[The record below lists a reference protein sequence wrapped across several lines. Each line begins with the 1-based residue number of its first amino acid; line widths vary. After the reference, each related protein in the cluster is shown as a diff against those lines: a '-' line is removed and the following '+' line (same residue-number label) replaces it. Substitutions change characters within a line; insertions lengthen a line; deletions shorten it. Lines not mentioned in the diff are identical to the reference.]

1 MFRHIAHVFLYEF
14 RRNFRRRGYLF
25 TTFGIPLIAF
35 VIYFGYQAIN
45 TMNSR
50 NAASNPLSS
59 VSGASQALAST
70 AEIFKGISRAGY
82 VDLTGQFP
90 DPGDLKSKL
99 THYND
104 EASAQADLKAGKI
117 DLYYVIPSDYLKTG
131 DVTLVMPRL
140 NLGQITSDPVR
151 RLLLGQLSQ
160 GIDHNLFSRLVDPV
174 TIREINLQRDASG
187 KTQTNFG
194 ADFAVAYLFAILLM
208 LAVFTTNG
216 YMMQTVIEEKETRL
230 IEILISSMRPTQL
243 LAGKIL
249 AMGLLGF
256 LQIVVW
262 LVAIVWL
269 GRLAAGSGLTAL
281 AALIS
286 LNLTPMQVLLFLLY
300 FVFGYLFFAAAYGM
314 IGAISAS
321 MQEGPQFAVFF
332 TLPAAIPLYF
342 ISLFTT
348 SPDSPLPVIL
358 SLIPV
363 TAPLSMVMRIS
374 ITTVPAWQI
383 AISLVLLIA
392 LDAVMIWLAGRM
404 FRVQTLLAGQA
415 PKLRDIPRLLRG

>member
-1 MFRHIAHVFLYEF
+1 MFRHVAHVFLYEF

-35 VIYFGYQAIN
+35 AVYFGYQAVNAI
-45 TMNSR
+45 NSR
-50 NAASNPLSS
+50 NASS
-59 VSGASQALAST
+59 PSSIAGASQAINST

-82 VDLTGQFP
+82 VDMTGLFP
-90 DPGDLKSKL
+90 DPGNLRSKL
-99 THYND
+99 SHYAD
-104 EASAQADLKAGKI
+104 EDAAKADLNAGKI
-117 DLYYVIPSDYLKTG
+117 DLYYVIPSDYFSTG

-140 NLGQITSDPVR
+140 NLGQVSSDPVR
-151 RLLLGQLSQ
+151 RLLLGELSQ
-160 GIDHNLFSRLVDPV
+160 GIDRNLFSRLVDPV
-174 TIREINLQRDASG
+174 TVREINLQRDATG
-187 KTQTNFG
+187 KTQTNFSS
-194 ADFAVAYLFAILLM
+194 DFAVAYLFAILLM

-249 AMGLLGF
+249 ALGLLGF

-281 AALIS
+281 MALIS

-314 IGAISAS
+314 VGAISAS

-383 AISLVLLIA
+383 VVSLILLIA
-392 LDAVMIWLAGRM
+392 LDAVMIWLAGRL

>member
-1 MFRHIAHVFLYEF
+1 MSRHIAHVFLYEF

-35 VIYFGYQAIN
+35 IVYFGYQFIN
-45 TMNSR
+45 TQNTR
-50 NAASNPLSS
+50 AASTSPIA
-59 VSGASQALAST
+59 GATQAIEST
-70 AEIFKGISRAGY
+70 SELLKGIAHAGY
-82 VDLTGQFP
+82 VDLSGQFE
-90 DPGDLKSKL
+90 DAGDLKDKIAR
-99 THYND
+99 YED
-104 EASAQADLKAGKI
+104 ESSALADLTAHKI
-117 DLYYVIPSDYLKTG
+117 DLYYVISKDYFETG
-131 DVTLVMPRL
+131 NVTLVMPRL
-140 NLGQITSDPVR
+140 NLGQIGSDVVR
-151 RLLLGQLSQ
+151 RLLLSHLSEGVDQ
-160 GIDHNLFSRLVDPV
+160 NLFNRLVDPV
-174 TIREINLQRDASG
+174 NMREINLQRDSSG

-262 LVAIVWL
+262 LVSIVWL

-281 AALIS
+281 IALIS

-300 FVFGYLFFAAAYGM
+300 FVFGYLFFAAAYG
-314 IGAISAS
+314 IVGAISTS

-348 SPDSPLPVIL
+348 SPDAPLPVIL
-358 SLIPV
+358 SLVPI

-374 ITTVPAWQI
+374 ITTVPFWQI
-383 AISLVLLIA
+383 AVSMVLLIA
-392 LDAVMIWLAGRM
+392 LDTVMIWMAGRM
-404 FRVQTLLAGQA
+404 FRIQTLLAGQA

>member
-1 MFRHIAHVFLYEF
+1 MFRHITHVFLYEF
-14 RRNFRRRGYLF
+14 RRNFRRKGYLF

-35 VIYFGYQAIN
+35 ILYFGYQAIN
-45 TMNSR
+45 TLNTR
-50 NAASNPLSS
+50 NPSPAA
-59 VSGASQALAST
+59 GASQAIASA
-70 AEIFKGISRAGY
+70 AELFKGISRAGY
-82 VDLTGQFP
+82 VDLSGQFP
-90 DPGDLKSKL
+90 DAGDLKDKL
-99 THYND
+99 TRYDD
-104 EASAQADLKAGKI
+104 ETSAQAALSSGKI
-117 DLYYVIPSDYLKTG
+117 DLYYVIPADYLKTG

-140 NLGQITSDPVR
+140 NLGQISADPVR
-151 RLLLGQLSQ
+151 RLVLGQLSQ
-160 GIDHNLFSRLVDPV
+160 GIDRSLFSRLVDPV
-174 TIREINLQRDASG
+174 NVQEINLQRDSSG

-249 AMGLLGF
+249 ALGLLGL
-256 LQIVVW
+256 LQIIVW
-262 LVAIVWL
+262 LVALVVL
-269 GRLAAGSGLTAL
+269 GRLAAGSGITAL

-286 LNLTPMQVLLFLLY
+286 LNVTPIQVLIFLVY

-314 IGAISAS
+314 VGAISAS

-342 ISLFTT
+342 IGLFTT
-348 SPDSPLPVIL
+348 SPDAPLPVIL

-374 ITTVPAWQI
+374 LSTVPAWQI
-383 AISLVLLIA
+383 AVSLILLIA
-392 LDAVMIWLAGRM
+392 LDVVMIWLAGRM

>member
-1 MFRHIAHVFLYEF
+1 MFKHVAHVFLYEF

-35 VIYFGYQAIN
+35 IVYFAYQGINAI
-45 TMNSR
+45 NSR
-50 NAASNPLSS
+50 NASSSASPIA
-59 VSGASQALAST
+59 GASQAITST
-70 AEIFKGISRAGY
+70 AEIFKGIARAGY
-82 VDLTGQFP
+82 VDMTGSFA
-90 DPGDLKSKL
+90 DPGSLRSKL
-99 THYND
+99 SRYDNEDT
-104 EASAQADLKAGKI
+104 AKADLNAGKI
-117 DLYYVIPSDYLKTG
+117 DLYYVIPPDYFSTG

-140 NLGQITSDPVR
+140 NLGQVSSDPVR

-160 GIDHNLFSRLVDPV
+160 GIDRNLFSRLVDPV
-174 TIREINLQRDASG
+174 NVQEINLQRDATG

-249 AMGLLGF
+249 ALGLLGF

-262 LVAIVWL
+262 LVGIVWL

-281 AALIS
+281 MALIS
-286 LNLTPMQVLLFLLY
+286 LNLTPMQVLLFLVY

-314 IGAISAS
+314 VGAISAS

-348 SPDSPLPVIL
+348 SPDSLLPVIL

-383 AISLVLLIA
+383 VVSLVLLIA
-392 LDAVMIWLAGRM
+392 LDIVMIWLAGRL

>member
-1 MFRHIAHVFLYEF
+1 MFKHIAQVFLYEF

-35 VIYFGYQAIN
+35 VLFFGYQAITN
-45 TMNSR
+45 LNNR
-50 NAASNPLSS
+50 NPAPA
-59 VSGASQALAST
+59 SGASQAIAAT
-70 AEIFKGISRAGY
+70 ADIFKGISRAGY

-90 DPGDLKSKL
+90 DPGELKNKL
-99 THYND
+99 TRYDD
-104 EASAQADLKAGKI
+104 EASAQAALNTGKI
-117 DLYYVIPSDYLKTG
+117 DLYYIIPADYLKTG

-140 NLGQITSDPVR
+140 NIGQISADPVR

-160 GIDHNLFSRLVDPV
+160 GIDRNLFSRLVDPV

-249 AMGLLGF
+249 ALGLLGF
-256 LQIVVW
+256 LQILVW
-262 LVAIVWL
+262 LMALILL
-269 GRLAAGSGLTAL
+269 GRLAAGSGITAL
-281 AALIS
+281 MALVN
-286 LNLTPMQVLLFLLY
+286 LNLTPMQVILFLVY
-300 FVFGYLFFAAAYGM
+300 FIFGYLFFAAAYGM
-314 IGAISAS
+314 VGAISAS

-332 TLPAAIPLYF
+332 TLPAAIPMYF

-358 SLIPV
+358 SLIPI

-374 ITTVPAWQI
+374 ITSVPAWQI
-383 AISLVLLIA
+383 AVSLTLLIA

>member
-1 MFRHIAHVFLYEF
+1 MLKHITTVFLYEF

-25 TTFGIPLIAF
+25 TTFGIPLIVFAIF
-35 VIYFGYQAIN
+35 FGYQLITN
-45 TMNSR
+45 LNSR
-50 NAASNPLSS
+50 KASS
-59 VSGASQALAST
+59 VADTAQAIAST
-70 AEIFKGISRAGY
+70 AELFKNIARAGY
-82 VDLTGQFP
+82 VDLTGQFS
-90 DPGDLKSKL
+90 DAGKLKDKL
-99 THYND
+99 LRYDD
-104 EASAQADLKAGKI
+104 EAAAQSALNTGKI
-117 DLYYVIPSDYLKTG
+117 DLYYVIPPDYLKSG

-140 NLGQITSDPVR
+140 NLGQISADPVR

-160 GIDHNLFSRLVDPV
+160 GVDMNLFNRLVDPV
-174 TIREINLQRDASG
+174 NVKEINLQRDASG

-194 ADFAVAYLFAILLM
+194 NDFAVAYIFAILLM

-249 AMGLLGF
+249 ALGMLGF

-269 GRLAAGSGLTAL
+269 GRLAAGSGITAL
-281 AALIS
+281 VALIS
-286 LNLTPMQVLLFLLY
+286 LNLTPIQVLLFLVY

-314 IGAISAS
+314 VGAISTS

-332 TLPAAIPLYF
+332 TLPAAIPMYF

-348 SPDSPLPVIL
+348 SPDAALPVIL

-363 TAPLSMVMRIS
+363 TAPLAMVMRIS
-374 ITTVPAWQI
+374 ITTVPVWQI
-383 AISLVLLIA
+383 VVSLVLLIA
-392 LDAVMIWLAGRM
+392 LDMVMIWLAGRM

>member
-25 TTFGIPLIAF
+25 TTFGIPLIVFA
-35 VIYFGYQAIN
+35 IYFGYQFVNNLN
-45 TMNSR
+45 TR
-50 NAASNPLSS
+50 N
-59 VSGASQALAST
+59 VSPIAGGSQAIASS
-70 AEIFKGISRAGY
+70 ELFKGIAGAGY
-82 VDLTGQFP
+82 VDLSGQFP
-90 DPGDLKSKL
+90 DAGNLKDKL
-99 THYND
+99 ARYDD
-104 EASAQADLKAGKI
+104 EASAQTALSAGTI
-117 DLYYVIPSDYLKTG
+117 DLYYVIPIDYLQTG
-131 DVTLVMPRL
+131 NVTLVMPRL
-140 NLGQITSDPVR
+140 NLGQISADPVR
-151 RLLLGQLSQ
+151 RLVLGQLSK
-160 GIDHNLFSRLVDPV
+160 GIDRNLFNRLVDPV
-174 TIREINLQRDASG
+174 TIREINLQRDSSG

-194 ADFAVAYLFAILLM
+194 VDFAVAYLFAILLM

-249 AMGLLGF
+249 ALGVLGL

-262 LVAIVWL
+262 LLAVIGL
-269 GRLAAGSGLTAL
+269 GRLAAGSGITAL
-281 AALIS
+281 TALIS
-286 LNLTPMQVLLFLLY
+286 LNLTPFQLLIFLLY
-300 FVFGYLFFAAAYGM
+300 FVFGYLFFAAAYG
-314 IGAISAS
+314 IVGAISTS

-332 TLPAAIPLYF
+332 TLPAAIPFYF
-342 ISLFTT
+342 ISLFIT
-348 SPDSPLPVIL
+348 SPDAPLPVIL

-374 ITTVPAWQI
+374 ITAVPVWQI
-383 AISLVLLIA
+383 AVSLVLLIA

-415 PKLRDIPRLLRG
+415 PKLRDIPRLMRG

>member
-14 RRNFRRRGYLF
+14 RRNFRRRGYIF

-35 VIYFGYQAIN
+35 VIFFAYQFIN
-45 TMNSR
+45 TINTR
-50 NAASNPLSS
+50 NASPIAS
-59 VSGASQALAST
+59 ASQAIAST
-70 AEIFKGISRAGY
+70 AELFKGISRAGY
-82 VDLTGQFP
+82 VDLSSQFS
-90 DPGDLKSKL
+90 DAGDLKDKL
-99 THYND
+99 NRYDD
-104 EASAQADLKAGKI
+104 EDSARAALSTGKI
-117 DLYYVIPSDYLKTG
+117 DLFYVISADYLKTG
-131 DVTLVMPRL
+131 DITLVMPRL
-140 NLGQITSDPVR
+140 NLGQISADPVR
-151 RLLLGQLSQ
+151 RLILGQLSQ
-160 GIDHNLFSRLVDPV
+160 GVDRSLFSRLVDPV
-174 TIREINLQRDASG
+174 AIQEINLQRDSSG

-194 ADFAVAYLFAILLM
+194 NDFAVAYLFAILLM

-249 AMGLLGF
+249 ALGLLGF

-269 GRLAAGSGLTAL
+269 GRLAAGSGITAL
-281 AALIS
+281 TALIS
-286 LNLTPMQVLLFLLY
+286 LNLTPMQVLIFLVY

-314 IGAISAS
+314 VGAISAS

-342 ISLFTT
+342 IGLFTT
-348 SPDSPLPVIL
+348 SPDAPLPVIL

-383 AISLVLLIA
+383 AVSLTLLIA

>member
-1 MFRHIAHVFLYEF
+1 MSRHIAHVFLYEF

-25 TTFGIPLIAF
+25 TTFAIPLIAF
-35 VIYFGYQAIN
+35 IVYFGYQFIN
-45 TMNSR
+45 TQNTR
-50 NAASNPLSS
+50 AASTSPIT
-59 VSGASQALAST
+59 GATQAIEST
-70 AEIFKGISRAGY
+70 SELLKGIAHTGY
-82 VDLTGQFP
+82 VDLSGQFE
-90 DPGDLKSKL
+90 DAGDLKDKIAR
-99 THYND
+99 YED
-104 EASAQADLKAGKI
+104 ESSALADLTAHKI
-117 DLYYVIPSDYLKTG
+117 DLYYVISKDYFETG
-131 DVTLVMPRL
+131 NVTLVMPRL
-140 NLGQITSDPVR
+140 NLGQIGSDVVR
-151 RLLLGQLSQ
+151 RLLLSHLSEGVDQ
-160 GIDHNLFSRLVDPV
+160 NLFNRLVDPV
-174 TIREINLQRDASG
+174 NMREINLQRDSSG

-256 LQIVVW
+256 LQIIVW
-262 LVAIVWL
+262 LVSVVWL

-281 AALIS
+281 IALIS

-300 FVFGYLFFAAAYGM
+300 FVFGYLFFAAAYG
-314 IGAISAS
+314 IVGAISTS

-348 SPDSPLPVIL
+348 SPDAPLPVIL
-358 SLIPV
+358 SLIPI

-374 ITTVPAWQI
+374 ITTVPFWQI
-383 AISLVLLIA
+383 AVSMVLLIA
-392 LDAVMIWLAGRM
+392 LDAVMIWMAGRM
-404 FRVQTLLAGQA
+404 FRIQTLLAGQA

>member
-35 VIYFGYQAIN
+35 AVYFGYQAIN
-45 TMNSR
+45 TINAR
-50 NAASNPLSS
+50 NAASSPIAA
-59 VSGASQALAST
+59 VGGASQALAST
-70 AEIFKGISRAGY
+70 AEVFKGISRAGY

-99 THYND
+99 TLYDD
-104 EASAQADLKAGKI
+104 ETSARAALTAGKI
-117 DLYYVIPSDYLKTG
+117 DLYYVIPTDYLKTG

-140 NLGQITSDPVR
+140 NLGQISSDPVR
-151 RLLLGQLSQ
+151 RLLLGQLSK
-160 GIDHNLFSRLVDPV
+160 GIDHNVFSRLVDPV
-174 TIREINLQRDASG
+174 NIREINLQRDSSG

-281 AALIS
+281 MALIS

-314 IGAISAS
+314 VGAISTS

-383 AISLVLLIA
+383 AVSLVLLIA

>member
-1 MFRHIAHVFLYEF
+1 MFRHIEHVFLYEF
-14 RRNFRRRGYLF
+14 RRNFRRKGYLF
-25 TTFGIPLIAF
+25 TTFGIPIIAF
-35 VIYFGYQAIN
+35 VAYFSYQAIN
-45 TMNSR
+45 TLNTR
-50 NAASNPLSS
+50 NASPIDSA
-59 VSGASQALAST
+59 AQALAST
-70 AEIFKGISRAGY
+70 AELFKGISKAGY
-82 VDLTGQFP
+82 VDQSGQFP
-90 DPGDLKSKL
+90 DAGDLKDKL
-99 THYND
+99 SRFDD
-104 EASAQADLKAGKI
+104 ETSAQSALSAGKI
-117 DLYYVIPSDYLKTG
+117 DLFYIIPADYLKTG

-140 NLGQITSDPVR
+140 NLGQISSDPVR
-151 RLLLGQLSQ
+151 RLVLGKLSQ
-160 GIDHNLFSRLVDPV
+160 GVDSNLFSRLVDPV
-174 TIREINLQRDASG
+174 DVQEINLQRDSSG
-187 KTQTNFG
+187 KTKTNFG

-249 AMGLLGF
+249 ALGLLGF

-262 LVAIVWL
+262 LFSIVLL

-281 AALIS
+281 VALIS
-286 LNLTPMQVLLFLLY
+286 LNLTPVQLLVFLLY

-314 IGAISAS
+314 VGAISAS

-342 ISLFTT
+342 IGLFTT
-348 SPDSPLPVIL
+348 SPDAPLPVIL

-374 ITTVPAWQI
+374 LTPVPAWQI
-383 AISLVLLIA
+383 VVSLILLIA
-392 LDAVMIWLAGRM
+392 LDAVMIWLAGRL

-415 PKLRDIPRLLRG
+415 PKLRDIPRLIRG

>member
-14 RRNFRRRGYLF
+14 RRNFRRKGYLF

-35 VIYFGYQAIN
+35 VVYFGYQAVNRIN
-45 TMNSR
+45 TR
-50 NAASNPLSS
+50 N
-59 VSGASQALAST
+59 VSPIAGASQAIAST
-70 AEIFKGISRAGY
+70 AELFKGIARAGY
-82 VDLTGQFP
+82 VDLSGQFP
-90 DPGDLKSKL
+90 DAGDLKDKL
-99 THYND
+99 ARYDD
-104 EASAQADLKAGKI
+104 ENAAQSALNSGKI
-117 DLYYVIPSDYLKTG
+117 DLYYVIPADYLKTG

-140 NLGQITSDPVR
+140 NLGQISADPVR
-151 RLLLGQLSQ
+151 RLVLGQLSQ
-160 GIDHNLFSRLVDPV
+160 GIDRNLFSRLVDPV
-174 TIREINLQRDASG
+174 TVQEINLQRDSSG

-249 AMGLLGF
+249 ALGLLGF

-281 AALIS
+281 VALIS
-286 LNLTPMQVLLFLLY
+286 LNLTPMQVLIFLLY
-300 FVFGYLFFAAAYGM
+300 FIFGYLFFAAAYGM

-348 SPDSPLPVIL
+348 SPDAPLPVIL

-383 AISLVLLIA
+383 IVSLILLIA
-392 LDAVMIWLAGRM
+392 LDAVMVWLAGRL

-415 PKLRDIPRLLRG
+415 PKLRDIPRLIRG

>member
-35 VIYFGYQAIN
+35 AVYFGYQFIN
-45 TMNSR
+45 NLNSR
-50 NAASNPLSS
+50 NASS
-59 VSGASQALAST
+59 PVSDIGGASQAVTST
-70 AEIFKGISRAGY
+70 ANLFKGISRAGY
-82 VDLTGQFP
+82 VDLSGQFP
-90 DPGDLKSKL
+90 DAGDLKDKL
-99 THYND
+99 TRFDD
-104 EASAQADLKAGKI
+104 ESAAQSALSAGKI
-117 DLYYVIPSDYLKTG
+117 DLYYLIPADYLKTG

-140 NLGQITSDPVR
+140 NLGQISADPVR
-151 RLLLGQLSQ
+151 RLVLGQLSK
-160 GIDHNLFSRLVDPV
+160 GIDKNLFSRLVDPV
-174 TIREINLQRDASG
+174 TVQEINLQRDSSG

-249 AMGLLGF
+249 ALGLLGL

-262 LVAIVWL
+262 LIALLLL
-269 GRLAAGSGLTAL
+269 GRLVAGSGLTEL
-281 AALIS
+281 ASFLS
-286 LNLTPMQVLLFLLY
+286 LNLTPLQLVIFLVY

-314 IGAISAS
+314 VGAISAS
-321 MQEGPQFAVFF
+321 MQEGPQFAVIF

-342 ISLFTT
+342 IGLFTT
-348 SPDSPLPVIL
+348 SPDAPLPVIL
-358 SLIPV
+358 SLFPI

-374 ITTVPAWQI
+374 LTTVPAWQI
-383 AISLVLLIA
+383 GVSLVLLIA
-392 LDAVMIWLAGRM
+392 LDLVMIWLAGRL

-415 PKLRDIPRLLRG
+415 PKLRDIPRLIRG

>member
-45 TMNSR
+45 TINTR
-50 NAASNPLSS
+50 NATANPISS
-59 VSGASQALAST
+59 VAGGSQALSST
-70 AEIFKGISRAGY
+70 AEVFKSITRAGY

-99 THYND
+99 TLYDD
-104 EASAQADLKAGKI
+104 ETSAQADLTAGKI
-117 DLYYVIPSDYLKTG
+117 DLYYVIPTDYIKTG

-140 NLGQITSDPVR
+140 NLGQISSDPVR
-151 RLLLGQLSQ
+151 RLLLGELSR
-160 GIDHNLFSRLVDPV
+160 GIDHNLFNRLLDPV
-174 TIREINLQRDASG
+174 NIREINLQRDSSG

-256 LQIVVW
+256 IQIVVW
-262 LVAIVWL
+262 LLAIVLL
-269 GRLAAGSGLTAL
+269 GRLAAGSGITAL
-281 AALIS
+281 MALIS

-314 IGAISAS
+314 VGAISTS

-383 AISLVLLIA
+383 VVSLILLIA
-392 LDAVMIWLAGRM
+392 LDTLMIWLAGRM

>member
-35 VIYFGYQAIN
+35 AVYFGYQVIN
-45 TMNSR
+45 NLNSR
-50 NAASNPLSS
+50 NASPISDIA
-59 VSGASQALAST
+59 GASQAATSASNL
-70 AEIFKGISRAGY
+70 FKGISRAGY
-82 VDLTGQFP
+82 VDLSGRFP
-90 DPGDLKSKL
+90 DAGDLKDKL
-99 THYND
+99 TRFDD
-104 EASAQADLKAGKI
+104 EAAAQSALGAGKI
-117 DLYYVIPSDYLKTG
+117 DLYYLIPADYLQTG

-140 NLGQITSDPVR
+140 NLGQISADPVR
-151 RLLLGQLSQ
+151 RLVLGELSQ
-160 GIDHNLFSRLVDPV
+160 GIDKNLFSRLVDPV
-174 TIREINLQRDASG
+174 TVQEINLQRDSSG

-249 AMGLLGF
+249 ALGLLGL

-262 LVAIVWL
+262 LIALLLL
-269 GRLAAGSGLTAL
+269 GRLVAGSGLTAL
-281 AALIS
+281 ASFVS
-286 LNLTPMQVLLFLLY
+286 LNLTPLQVVIFLLY
-300 FVFGYLFFAAAYGM
+300 FIFGYLFFAAAYGM
-314 IGAISAS
+314 VGAISAS
-321 MQEGPQFAVFF
+321 MQEGPQFAVIF

-342 ISLFTT
+342 IGLFTT
-348 SPDSPLPVIL
+348 SPDAPLPVIL
-358 SLIPV
+358 SLFPI

-374 ITTVPAWQI
+374 ITTVPVWQI
-383 AISLVLLIA
+383 GVSLALLIA
-392 LDAVMIWLAGRM
+392 LDLVMIWLAGRL

-415 PKLRDIPRLLRG
+415 PKLRDIPRLIRG